1 MHSGA
6 DLESA
11 GNAVL
16 GYNQVSMK
24 GKAIK
29 VDPVPGVAT
38 AHLKTLLEA
47 ALVKGGK
54 EARGAD
60 QPGLTGVAQSLE
72 EVERLMAVRRH
83 LLPALAKGN
92 DSCGGR
98 LRYELYNRKK
108 ELQRDIKIKIP

>member
-1 MHSGA
+1 M
-6 DLESA
+6 ESA

-29 VDPVPGVAT
+29 VDPIPGVAT

-54 EARGAD
+54 EAD